1 LYLRG
6 EVKLS
11 APPRAPSALL
21 FGFPRRLPLN
31 SRQLKLTFGRQEIR
45 MSELREPRWS
55 VVSERGCEASGVNYE
70 EAAGL
75 VGRLRAERVHGLCI
89 ISDEAARRYAANNN
103 HSTPPAANPKPAA
116 APAKKRAPRRK
127 NAKLS

>member
-1 LYLRG
+1 
-6 EVKLS
+6 
-11 APPRAPSALL
+11 
-21 FGFPRRLPLN
+21 
-31 SRQLKLTFGRQEIR
+31 

-75 VGRLRAERVHGLCI
+75 VGRLRADRVHGLCI
-89 ISDEAARRYAANNN
+89 ISDEAARRYVSNN
-103 HSTPPAANPKPAA
+103 HHATTTPPTAPPVKPDAP
-116 APAKKRAPRRK
+116 PAKKRAPRRK